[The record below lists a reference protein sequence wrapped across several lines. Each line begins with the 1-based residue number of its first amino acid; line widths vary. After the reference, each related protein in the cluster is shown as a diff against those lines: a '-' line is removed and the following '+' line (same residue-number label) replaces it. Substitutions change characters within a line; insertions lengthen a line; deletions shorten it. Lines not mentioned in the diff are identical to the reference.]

1 MMELCQQVTKE
12 TSPVEHDIPFSEHIM
27 EEELRVH
34 FRAPPHLPAS
44 DGNTD
49 PSEHIRKFESTTLLH
64 RISFQFLADSNK
76 LRHQVAHVY
85 IVAPPTRYI

>member
-1 MMELCQQVTKE
+1 MELCQQVTKE

-64 RISFQFLADSNK
+64 RYTDGRRLSRPWNAYN
-76 LRHQVAHVY
+76 LRKIY
-85 IVAPPTRYI
+85 L